1 MSLAAH
7 SGARTN
13 EGEKHMSFVDK
24 TGLLAGSELE
34 LLGDGSVL
42 AEWAEGPVW
51 LPEQAALRYSDI
63 PGNRILQWSAATGLV
78 SVYREG
84 VEFTNG
90 RTTGLEGEVIQ
101 CSHGNRWVE
110 VDRGDE
116 PAPLVSDWHGRRFNS
131 PNDVIVKSDGTI
143 WFSDPSYGIFRGRE
157 GHPGRLEYRDHW
169 VFRLDPVTCE
179 CEPVIMDVEMP
190 NGLAFSPDES
200 LLYSSDNSIDLP
212 SEEPNPDGTHAI
224 RVYKVIDGRLCKGGR
239 LRPRPGR
246 HRRWHQSRRTRQ
258 CLECGVQRRPRVQP
272 RRRRDR
278 LHSLSRGSRGE
289 PLLRRRRR
297 YRPVRLVHHAGLPA
311 AHHRA

>member
-1 MSLAAH
+1 
-7 SGARTN
+7 
-13 EGEKHMSFVDK
+13 MSFVDK

-239 LRPRPGR
+239 DFVLVQDGIADGIRVDELGNVWSAEFSGVHVYSPGGEEIAYIPSAEGHVGNLCFGADDGTDLFAVCTTQAYRLPTTVRDASHVLRA
-246 HRRWHQSRRTRQ
+246 
-258 CLECGVQRRPRVQP
+258 
-272 RRRRDR
+272 R
-278 LHSLSRGSRGE
+278 L
-289 PLLRRRRR
+289 
-297 YRPVRLVHHAGLPA
+297 
-311 AHHRA
+311 